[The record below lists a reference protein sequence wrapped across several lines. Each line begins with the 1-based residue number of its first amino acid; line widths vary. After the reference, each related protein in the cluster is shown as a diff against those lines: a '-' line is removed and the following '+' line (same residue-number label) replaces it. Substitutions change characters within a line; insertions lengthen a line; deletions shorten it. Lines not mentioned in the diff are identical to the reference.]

1 MMASLFAGV
10 SGLRNH
16 QVKMNV
22 IGNNIANVNTIGF
35 KCGRVTFREA
45 LVQTYKGA
53 GRPSEISGGTNPVQL
68 GLGMTVSTIDN
79 VFQQGGLETTGQI
92 TDLAIQGS
100 GFFVLSNNTGQY
112 FTRAGAFGFDA
123 NSNLVDP
130 ATGLFVQGRMA
141 DAEGNIPSTATIGN
155 ITMPFGQQDPAQPT
169 TLITL
174 GNNLNSV
181 ATESNAHLISAGATG
196 ITTVSNTPTVDGA
209 GGVHTLTIVGNQAT
223 NSTWAGTNVA
233 NNGSGVP
240 GTILS
245 GNMTLASLGVTD
257 VTGFTISR
265 DNGTLVEIVSI
276 PSANSTV
283 NDLINAINQIS
294 GIEAELVGGEIQL
307 TRTKAGAGTD
317 YNIELSVS
325 QVTVDPMGLNTSG
338 NIVGVVFGVPDGMTQ
353 LINSGSDH
361 TFVCTDVFD
370 PTSGNIQPPLN
381 LDIIVDENTGLA
393 MGIDGLGGG
402 GVEIEALNGISAGT
416 ATIETDDTTHAMSTT
431 VYDSQGGKHTLTI
444 EFLKSVEKNE
454 WTWSASF
461 LGNEIITGGG
471 SGTIEF
477 NPDGSLFSFEYIGG
491 ATSLTFDP
499 NNGADTVEIEIDA
512 GSPGQYDGLT
522 GFASA
527 HTASVLNQNGH
538 GLGILDKISF
548 DQAGNIF
555 GIFTNGVSRV
565 LAQIVLADFNNQ
577 AGLIKAGESL
587 YQTSANSG
595 EPIIGVAGET
605 ISGTISSGALEAS
618 SVDIASEFTNMIT
631 AQRGYQANAR
641 IITTSDQMLEELVN
655 LKR

>member
-10 SGLRNH
+10 SGLQNH
-16 QVKMNV
+16 QIQMNV

-35 KCGRVTFREA
+35 KAGRVTFREA

-68 GLGMTVSTIDN
+68 GLGMTVSTVDN
-79 VFQQGGLETTGQI
+79 LFQQGGLETTGQI

-100 GFFVLSNNTGQY
+100 GFFVLSDNTGQY
-112 FTRAGAFGFDA
+112 YTRAGSFGFDA

-141 DAEGNIPSTATIGN
+141 DAEGTIPSTATVGN

-223 NSTWAGTNVA
+223 NSAWTGSNVG
-233 NNGSGVP
+233 NNASGAP
-240 GTILS
+240 GTLLS
-245 GNMTLASLGVTD
+245 GNMTLANLGVTD

-265 DNGTLVEIVSI
+265 DNGAQVDVVSVA
-276 PSANSTV
+276 SVNSTV

-294 GIEAELVGGEIQL
+294 GVEAELVGGEIQL

-325 QVTVDPMGLNTSG
+325 SATVDPFGLNTTG
-338 NIVGVVFGVPDGMTQ
+338 NLVGVIFGVPDGTTQ
-353 LINSGSDH
+353 LVNSGTDH
-361 TFVCTDVFD
+361 SFVCTDVFD
-370 PTSGNIQPPLN
+370 PTSGTIQVPLN
-381 LDIIVDENTGLA
+381 LDIVVDENTGFA
-393 MGIDGLGGG
+393 IGVEGLGGG
-402 GVEIEALNGISAGT
+402 GVEIEALNGLRAGT
-416 ATIETDDTTHAMSTT
+416 AIIETDDTTHAMSSTI
-431 VYDSQGGKHTLTI
+431 YDSQGGKHTLTI

-454 WTWSASF
+454 WSWTASF

-471 SGTIEF
+471 SGTVEF
-477 NPDGSLFSFEYIGG
+477 NPDGSLFTFDYIGG

-499 NNGADTVEIEIDA
+499 NNGAATVDVEMDA
-512 GSPGQYDGLT
+512 GTPGQYDGLT

-548 DQAGNIF
+548 DQSGNIF

-577 AGLIKAGESL
+577 AGLIKAGQSL

-595 EPIIGVAGET
+595 EPIVGVAGET
-605 ISGTISSGALEAS
+605 ISGKISSGALESS
-618 SVDIASEFTNMIT
+618 SVDIATEFTNMIT
-631 AQRGYQANAR
+631 SQRGYQANAR
-641 IITTSDQMLEELVN
+641 VITTSDQMLEELVN

>member
-35 KCGRVTFREA
+35 KGGRVTFREA
-45 LVQTYKGA
+45 LVQTFKGA

-181 ATESNAHLISAGATG
+181 ATESNAHMISAGATG

-223 NSTWAGTNVA
+223 NSSWAGTNVG
-233 NNGSGVP
+233 NNISGAP
-240 GTILS
+240 GTVLS

-257 VTGFTISR
+257 VSGFTISR
-265 DNGTLVEIVSI
+265 DNGTLVEIVSVASI
-276 PSANSTV
+276 NSTV
-283 NDLINAINQIS
+283 NELINAINQIS
-294 GIEAELVGGEIQL
+294 GIKAELVGGEIQL

-317 YNIELSVS
+317 YNIELSTS
-325 QVTVDPMGLNTSG
+325 QVTVDPMGLNTTG
-338 NIVGVVFGVPDGMTQ
+338 NIVGVLFGVPDGTTQ
-353 LINSGSDH
+353 LINNGTDH

-370 PTSGNIQPPLN
+370 PTSGSIQPPIN
-381 LDIIVDENTGLA
+381 LDILIDSNTGLA
-393 MGIDGLGGG
+393 MGIEGLGGG
-402 GVEIEALNGISAGT
+402 GVEIEALSGLSAGT

-431 VYDSQGGKHTLTI
+431 VYDSQGGKHTLTL
-444 EFLKSVEKNE
+444 EFLKSVEKNQ

-499 NNGADTVEIEIDA
+499 NNGADMVDVGIDA
-512 GSPGQYDGLT
+512 GSAGQYDGLT

-548 DQAGNIF
+548 DQSGNIF

-565 LAQIVLADFNNQ
+565 LAQIVMADFNNQ
-577 AGLIKAGESL
+577 AGLIKAGQSL

>member
-1 MMASLFAGV
+1 
-10 SGLRNH
+10 
-16 QVKMNV
+16 
-22 IGNNIANVNTIGF
+22 
-35 KCGRVTFREA
+35 
-45 LVQTYKGA
+45 
-53 GRPSEISGGTNPVQL
+53 
-68 GLGMTVSTIDN
+68 
-79 VFQQGGLETTGQI
+79 
-92 TDLAIQGS
+92 
-100 GFFVLSNNTGQY
+100 VLSDNTGQY
-112 FTRAGAFGFDA
+112 FTRAGSFGFDA

-130 ATGLFVQGRMA
+130 STGLFVQGRMA
-141 DAEGNIPSTATIGN
+141 DADGNIPSTATVGN

-169 TLITL
+169 SSITL

-209 GGVHTLTIVGNQAT
+209 GGTHTLTITGSQAT
-223 NSTWAGTNVA
+223 NSTWAGTNVG
-233 NNGSGVP
+233 NNASGTP
-240 GTILS
+240 GTILT

-265 DNGTLVEIVSI
+265 DGGLQSDIVSVA
-276 PSANSTV
+276 SVNSTV

-294 GIEAELVGGEIQL
+294 GVKAELVGGEIQL
-307 TRTKAGAGTD
+307 TRTKAGAD

-325 QVTVDPMGLNTSG
+325 QLSVDPLGLNTTG
-338 NIVGVVFGVPDGMTQ
+338 NISGVIFGIADGTTQ
-353 LINSGSDH
+353 LIDNGTDH
-361 TFVCTDVFD
+361 SFVCNDLFD
-370 PTSGNIQPPLN
+370 PTSGEIQPPIS
-381 LDIIVDENTGLA
+381 LDIVTDENTGLA
-393 MGIDGLGGG
+393 IGVEGLGGG
-402 GVEIEALNGISAGT
+402 GVEIEALNGLQAGT
-416 ATIETDDTTHAMSTT
+416 AIIETDDTTHAMSTT

-461 LGNEIITGGG
+461 LGNEVITGGG
-471 SGTIEF
+471 SGTVEF
-477 NPDGSLFSFEYIGG
+477 NPDGSLFSFDYIGG

-499 NNGADTVEIEIDA
+499 NNGADVVDVVIDA
-512 GSPGQYDGLT
+512 GTPGQYDGLT

-548 DQAGNIF
+548 DQSGNIF

-565 LAQIVLADFNNQ
+565 LAQIVLADFNNN
-577 AGLIKAGESL
+577 AGLIKAGQSL

-595 EPIIGVAGET
+595 EPIVGVAGET
-605 ISGTISSGALEAS
+605 ISGKISSGALESS
-618 SVDIASEFTNMIT
+618 SVDIATEFTNMIIS
-631 AQRGYQANAR
+631 QRGYQANAR